1 MTPKKQILKFI
12 QQSYEN
18 NRQTDPAEKKVL
30 QELFDGMSTGPARMI
45 IEQDVGPQ
53 ISEEYNIGT
62 VENKGRYYIAKIVRP
77 DGSPIQRLLIDKQT
91 GNVQM
96 VGR

>member
-1 MTPKKQILKFI
+1 MTSKKLILKFI
-12 QQSYEN
+12 QQAYEN
-18 NRQTDPAEKKVL
+18 NRQSDPAEKEVIH
-30 QELFDGMSTGPARMI
+30 ELFDGMSTGTARII

>member
-1 MTPKKQILKFI
+1 
-12 QQSYEN
+12 
-18 NRQTDPAEKKVL
+18 
-30 QELFDGMSTGPARMI
+30 MSTGAARII

-53 ISEEYNIGT
+53 ISEVYNIGT

-77 DGSPIQRLLIDKQT
+77 DGSPIQRLLIDKQI
-91 GNVQM
+91 GNAQM

>member
-1 MTPKKQILKFI
+1 
-12 QQSYEN
+12 
-18 NRQTDPAEKKVL
+18 
-30 QELFDGMSTGPARMI
+30 MI